1 MLLLLF
7 TDGGKKMKKLSHLRH
22 FVLFSLLFGSQSV
35 ADEKREPNRL
45 TGEKTPYFLSPATED

>member
-1 MLLLLF
+1 
-7 TDGGKKMKKLSHLRH
+7 MKKLSHLRH